1 MVAES
6 LFADTLHSS
15 WPERARRGWTTLTSF
30 GLQALF
36 AAVLI
41 VLPLLRPSG
50 LPSLRQLSTPISLG
64 RPQPESRVASG
75 DPHPRFASPHPVEFF
90 FRRPSPLPTGPRP
103 VPDDGPP
110 QIQESGPY
118 IPGVGASGDTRGVS
132 NLLGEGSRPVLP
144 VPPPA
149 AVARPLQVSHISE
162 GNLIRRV
169 QPAYPA
175 LARSARIQGVVVL
188 QAVIG
193 KQGNIENLRLISG
206 HPMLAPAAIDAVR
219 QWRYRPYILNNDPIE
234 VETQITVNFAL
245 AGN

>member
-1 MVAES
+1 MVGESMFAE
-6 LFADTLHSS
+6 TLHSS

-30 GLQALF
+30 GLQALI

-64 RPQPESRVASG
+64 SPQQVPAVSG
-75 DPHPRFASPHPVEFF
+75 NPHPRFAPTHPAEIF
-90 FRRPSPLPTGPRP
+90 FRRPSALPTSAQPS
-103 VPDDGPP
+103 VDEGPP
-110 QIQESGPY
+110 QIEGSGPY
-118 IPGVGASGDTRGVS
+118 IPGAAQLGDSRGLPNV
-132 NLLGEGSRPVLP
+132 LGGGTQPVVPVLP
-144 VPPPA
+144 PPA
-149 AVARPLQVSHISE
+149 VVRLQVSHVSE
-162 GNLIRRV
+162 GNLIRKV
-169 QPAYPA
+169 QPVYPA
-175 LARSARIQGVVVL
+175 LAHSARIQGVVVL

-219 QWRYRPYILNNDPIE
+219 QWRYKPYILNNDPIE
-234 VETQITVNFAL
+234 VETQITVNFSL